1 MRADLTPPA
10 ERMRVAAPMPAAAPV
25 LARMHGAE
33 PMPAAG
39 LVLARMHGA
48 EPMPGA
54 AWEETLAGLVPAQTL
69 AERRPG
75 ALLPAPERM

>member
-10 ERMRVAAPMPAAAPV
+10 ERMRVAAPMPAAAP
-25 LARMHGAE
+25 
-33 PMPAAG
+33 
-39 LVLARMHGA
+39 VLARMHGA